1 MTSKTLLWFRRDLR
15 LFDQAALFYA
25 LKERTDVLPI
35 FIFDTDIL
43 SKLDDPSDARVT
55 FIHEQVTDMK
65 AALQKRKSDLVVR
78 HGKPLEVFKKLSEE
92 FSIAAIYTNH
102 DYEPEARTR
111 DSTVEKWATS
121 LGIEFKTYKDQ
132 TLFEKDEIL
141 TDARKP
147 YTVFTPYKRKVLA
160 NLDKFY
166 LQSYPVDLYESSYAK
181 VKNPEKMISLKDI
194 GFVPTEIE
202 LPDSALSVAT
212 LKKYAEQRDY
222 PALKM
227 GTTHLGIHLRFGT
240 VSVRELA
247 REGKKYSD
255 VWLSELIWRDFF
267 MQILWHYPH
276 VQKQSFRPEY
286 DQIKWRKSE
295 KDFTAWCEGRT
306 GYPLV
311 DAGMRELNATGFM
324 HNRVR
329 MVTAS
334 FLCKHL
340 LIHWYPGE
348 RYFAKKLLDY
358 DLAANNGNWQWAA
371 GSGCDAAPYFRIF
384 NPTAQAEKF
393 DPDYKYIKKWVP
405 EFGTSAYPK
414 PIVNHEEARGRCLQA
429 FALGLQKTKK

>member
-1 MTSKTLLWFRRDLR
+1 MTTRTLLWFRRDLR

-35 FIFDTDIL
+35 FIFDNDIL

-55 FIHEQVTDMK
+55 FIYDQLAEMK
-65 AALQKRKSDLVVR
+65 SELQKRKSDLFIR
-78 HGKPLEVFKKLSEE
+78 HGSPLEVFKTLASEMKIE
-92 FSIAAIYTNH
+92 AIYTNH
-102 DYEPEARTR
+102 DYEPEARQR
-111 DSTVEKWATS
+111 DEAVAKWAES
-121 LGIEFKTYKDQ
+121 KSIEFKTYKDQ

-147 YTVFTPYKRKVLA
+147 YTVYTPYKRKVLA
-160 NLDKFY
+160 NLQGFY
-166 LQSYPVDLYESSYAK
+166 LKSYPVDLYESSYAEIK
-181 VKNPEKMISLKDI
+181 SPEKMISLKDI
-194 GFVPTEIE
+194 GFQRTTME
-202 LPDSALSVAT
+202 LPDSKLSLAT
-212 LKKYAEQRDY
+212 LKKYAEQRDF
-222 PALKM
+222 PAINQ
-227 GTTHLGIHLRFGT
+227 GTTHLGTHLRFGT
-240 VSVRELA
+240 VSVREMA
-247 REGKKYSD
+247 REGKKHSE

-286 DQIKWRKSE
+286 DNIKWRSSK
-295 KDFTAWCEGRT
+295 KDFEAWCEGRT
-306 GYPLV
+306 GYPMV
-311 DAGMRELNATGFM
+311 DAGMRELNATGYM

-340 LIHWYPGE
+340 LIHWYEGE

-384 NPTAQAEKF
+384 NPTAQMERF
-393 DPDYKYIKKWVP
+393 DKDLKYIKKWVP
-405 EFGTSAYPK
+405 EFGTPAYAR

-429 FALGLQKTKK
+429 FTLALKK